1 MNLIINVISV
11 ADVQAR
17 KLNNLIKQPRLDV
30 FI

>member
-11 ADVQAR
+11 ADVQTR